1 MDKHIQKWFSVIFCA
16 ILISTMIICLVKP
29 TATFSENENRYLAKL
44 PVFSAESLVSG
55 EFTKQI
61 EKYSTDQFPFRS
73 TIVSLKAHAEK
84 LLGKKESGGVFF
96 ASDGYLIEKPSSDNL
111 NILSS
116 NINSINKLSS
126 LGYNT
131 SVALV
136 PTAFEIHC
144 DKLPYGA
151 YTPVQK
157 DAANLASKLCSQ
169 SNVNFIDPTST
180 LDAHKNEYI
189 YFRTDHHQTSYGSY
203 LVYKHLCEKLNIDA
217 YDESEFTKLDLSD
230 EFYGTMWSKAPLFDT
245 SPDTISVYEPNF
257 KIDYKVKY
265 VAENKV
271 SDSLYEKS
279 WLDKK
284 DKYAMF
290 LDANHPIVQISSSNK
305 NGKKLA
311 VFKDSYANSIL
322 PFLSLHYEE
331 LYIIDLR
338 YFNTNPISYLDE
350 NNIDDVLV
358 LYNTSNFIS
367 DTNPAKL
374 GAFIK

>member
-1 MDKHIQKWFSVIFCA
+1 MDKHIQKWFSIIFCA
-16 ILISTMIICLVKP
+16 ILVSTMIVCLAKP
-29 TATFSENENRYLAKL
+29 ATTFSENENRYLASF
-44 PVFSAESLVSG
+44 PAFNTESLLSG
-55 EFTKQI
+55 DFMEQI
-61 EKYSTDQFPFRS
+61 EKYSTDQFLFRS
-73 TIVSLKAHAEK
+73 IIVSLKAHTEK
-84 LLGKKESGGVFF
+84 LLGKKESGGVYF
-96 ASDGYLIEKPSSDNL
+96 ASDGYLIEKPSSNSL
-111 NILSS
+111 KILSS
-116 NINSINKLSS
+116 NINSINKLAS

-136 PTAFEIHC
+136 PTAFEIYC
-144 DKLPYGA
+144 GKLPYGA
-151 YTPVQK
+151 YTPIQK
-157 DAANLASKLCSQ
+157 DAAVLAGELFSQ
-169 SNVNFIDPTST
+169 SNVNFIDPTAT

-203 LVYKHLCEKLNIDA
+203 LVYKHLCEELNIDA
-217 YDESEFTKLDLSD
+217 YDISNFTKVDLSD
-230 EFYGTMWSKAPLFDT
+230 DFYGTMWSKAPLFDAN
-245 SPDTISVYEPNF
+245 PDTISIYEPNF
-257 KIDYKVKY
+257 DINFEVKY
-265 VAENKV
+265 VAENKA

-290 LDANHPIVQISSSNK
+290 LDANHPIIQITSSNK

-331 LYIIDLR
+331 LYVLDLR
-338 YFNTNPISYLDE
+338 FFNTNPVSYLDE
-350 NNIDDVLV
+350 NEIDDVLV